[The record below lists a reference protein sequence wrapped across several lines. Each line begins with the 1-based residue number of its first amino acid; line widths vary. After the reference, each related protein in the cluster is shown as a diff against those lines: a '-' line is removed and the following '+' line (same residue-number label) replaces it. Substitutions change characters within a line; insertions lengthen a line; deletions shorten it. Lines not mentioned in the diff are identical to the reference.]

1 MAILRNTWIALA
13 AFTATALTL
22 TLTLRRNPTAARA
35 LFFGG
40 FWWFATTLGLLVV
53 VYFSP
58 RHLYLPSAGIA
69 LGVGIALGAGRLRA
83 ALAGA
88 IILWCAAAHVAALR
102 PWIEAGARSRD
113 ALAALDADLAGADA
127 RTLVLISVPE
137 THGHIWLWAWS
148 CPQAVGA
155 PFLRHPVPPERVIE
169 RPVNYFNGD
178 QWAKA
183 RQPAAMLRAA
193 SSAAVLLVGAD
204 GSIRHRLV
212 PATELQTRAAALPAP
227 GLTAENHTAFL
238 ETFFP
243 R

>member
-1 MAILRNTWIALA
+1 
-13 AFTATALTL
+13 
-22 TLTLRRNPTAARA
+22 
-35 LFFGG
+35 
-40 FWWFATTLGLLVV
+40 
-53 VYFSP
+53 
-58 RHLYLPSAGIA
+58 
-69 LGVGIALGAGRLRA
+69 
-83 ALAGA
+83 
-88 IILWCAAAHVAALR
+88 
-102 PWIEAGARSRD
+102 
-113 ALAALDADLAGADA
+113 
-127 RTLVLISVPE
+127 VPE

-148 CPQAVGA
+148 CPQAVGT

-238 ETFFP
+238 ESFFAK
-243 R
+243 